1 MGLSVTGP
9 IGWAACVV
17 ACGLAAANA
26 FGAGGGD
33 MPGMA
38 DMPAMPIAP
47 ISMTGAFGPY
57 SMAREASGTSWQPDT
72 TPMDEPQFM
81 LGPWMLMAHG
91 YADAIYDDQGGP
103 RGASKGFS
111 TSMGMLMARRPLGD
125 SGTLGLRAM
134 MSLDPLMGA
143 NGYPLLFA
151 TGETADGRTPLV
163 DRQHPHDLF
172 MELSA
177 SYSLALSGGSS
188 VFLYAGLPGEPAL
201 GPPAFMH
208 RESGMDIPEAPITHH
223 WLDSTHITY
232 GVLTAGYVHHRWKIE
247 VSAFRGR
254 EPNQNRFDVE
264 APALDSASARLSFNP
279 GLNWSLQAS
288 GGYLHSP
295 EQLSPGV
302 NETRVTASASYTRP
316 FGESDIWATTFAWG
330 RKFNAPGRT
339 LDGFLLESELVLH
352 GLNTLFTR
360 IERVDEDELFDTS
373 PASPLQGSAV
383 TVDKI
388 SLGYIRDVRVAA
400 HVKLGA
406 GVLVSRYKYPSA
418 LDRAYGS
425 DPTSFMLFLRLRVG

>member
-1 MGLSVTGP
+1 MGAAKAGP
-9 IGWAACVV
+9 QQESGAA
-17 ACGLAAANA
+17 
-26 FGAGGGD
+26 
-33 MPGMA
+33 GMA
-38 DMPAMPIAP
+38 DMPAMPGMSGGVNPDMA
-47 ISMTGAFGPY
+47 MTAAFGPY
-57 SMAREASGTSWQPDT
+57 SMAREASGTSWQPDA
-72 TPMDEPQFM
+72 TPMDEPTFM
-81 LGPWMLMAHG
+81 LGPWVLMAHG
-91 YADAIYDDQGGP
+91 AADAIYDDQGGP

-111 TSMGMLMARRPLGD
+111 SSMGMLMAQRKLGD
-125 SGTLGLRAM
+125 AGTLGLRAM
-134 MSLDPLMGA
+134 VSLDPLMGA

-177 SYSLALSGGSS
+177 SYSLALSADSS

-232 GVLTAGYVHHRWKIE
+232 GVLTAGYVRDRWKFE

-279 GLNWSLQAS
+279 GPNWSLQAS
-288 GGYLHSP
+288 AGHLHSP
-295 EQLSPGV
+295 EQLTPQV
-302 NETRVTASASYTRP
+302 NETRVTASAAYTRP
-316 FGESDIWATTFAWG
+316 FGASNSWATTFAWG
-330 RKFNAPGRT
+330 RKIDAPGRT
-339 LDGFLLESELVLH
+339 LDGFLVESELVLH
-352 GLNTLFTR
+352 DLNTFFAR
-360 IERVDEDELFDTS
+360 IERVDEDELFDLA
-373 PASPLQGSAV
+373 PASPLHGRAV

-406 GVLVSRYKYPSA
+406 GALVSRYAYPAA

-425 DPTSFMLFLRLRVG
+425 GPMSFMLFLRLRVG